1 MRKWIPL
8 VMPAAIGVLFV
19 FLGNLL
25 PRFRSNLIIAGLTGS
40 ALWITIAIAGAI
52 SMVVVVMLY
61 SYLLWRGEQRGAD

>member
-8 VMPAAIGVLFV
+8 VVPAAIGVLFV

-25 PRFRSNLIIAGLTGS
+25 PRPRSNLIIAGLTGS
-40 ALWITIAIAGAI
+40 ALWITIAITGGI
-52 SMVVVVMLY
+52 SLAVGVFLY